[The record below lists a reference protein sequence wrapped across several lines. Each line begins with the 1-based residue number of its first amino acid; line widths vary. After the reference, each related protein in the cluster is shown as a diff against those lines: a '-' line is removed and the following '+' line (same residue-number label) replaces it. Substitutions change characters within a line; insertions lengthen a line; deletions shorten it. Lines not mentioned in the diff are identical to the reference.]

1 MTRMKRILLA
11 VLIAVVAILPVTAP
25 LRPCAVVFVSCPA
38 HAAAPGQDDE
48 LPRKGFFGVRL
59 APLSDEVRARE
70 HLGKGAGILIEAVI
84 PGTTAADGDL
94 REGDVLL
101 AVDGSGITNVGDVM
115 TIVAAMRVRQQ
126 FEVTLL
132 RTGRRIVVP
141 MTLRERPRDRGQN
154 FDVMYEH
161 VVSGAARIRTIVTR
175 PHTPGRHPVLF
186 LIQGQGPVTID
197 QPLSGP
203 EPYSSIL
210 DEFAKSG
217 YVTVRVEKPGVGDS
231 EGGPFAEV
239 DFEAEL
245 DAYRQAMTHVRK
257 YAFVDVDNIFMFGH
271 SMGGVFSPI
280 IASET
285 PIRGIAVYGT
295 VAKTWMEYFL
305 ENWRRQAVLAGDDPA
320 RIDSLLRNLAV
331 ALHYLLME
339 QKVPDE
345 ILRLRPEL
353 RSTLAKLAP
362 AGRIDSRSVRFWS
375 QLVTKNLPAYWA
387 KGNAYVLAIWGR
399 NDFIATEA
407 DHPFIAEIVNK
418 ARPGKGVCVALDGTD
433 HGFRKTVSIEDS
445 FTRWKAPG
453 GEFNPRIITILK
465 EWMDKVRQGQ

>member
-1 MTRMKRILLA
+1 MRRIFLA
-11 VLIAVVAILPVTAP
+11 VLTVVVAILPVNAR
-25 LRPCAVVFVSCPA
+25 LRPCNVVFGSSLV
-38 HAAAPGQDDE
+38 HATSALQDDE
-48 LPRKGFFGVRL
+48 LPRKGSFGVRL
-59 APLSDEVRARE
+59 ATLSDEVRARE
-70 HLGKGAGILIEAVI
+70 HLETGPGVLIQAVI
-84 PGTTAADGDL
+84 PGTTAADGGV

-101 AVDGSGITNVGDVM
+101 AVDGRATTGVGDVM
-115 TIVAAMRVRQQ
+115 TAVAAIRVRQR

-132 RTGRRIVVP
+132 RNGQRIVLA
-141 MTLRERPRDRGQN
+141 MTLKERPRDRGQN

-161 VVSGAARIRTIVTR
+161 VVSGATRIRIIVTR
-175 PHTPGRHPVLF
+175 PHTLGRHPVLF

-203 EPYSSIL
+203 EPTSRIL
-210 DEFAKSG
+210 NEFARNV

-231 EGGPFAEV
+231 EGGPFSEV
-239 DFEAEL
+239 DFETEL
-245 DAYRQAMTHVRK
+245 DAYRQAMINVRK
-257 YAFVDVDNIFMFGH
+257 YTFVDVDNVFMLGL

-295 VAKTWMEYFL
+295 VAKTWTEYFL

-320 RIDSLLRNLAV
+320 HIDSLLRNLAV
-331 ALHYLLME
+331 ALHYVLTE
-339 QKVPDE
+339 QKAPDE
-345 ILRLRPEL
+345 ILRLHPEL

-375 QLVTKNLPAYWA
+375 QIATRNLPAYWA

-407 DHPFIAEIVNK
+407 DHPFIAGIVNK
-418 ARPGKGVCVALDGTD
+418 MRPGKGMYLALEGSD
-433 HGFRKTVSIEDS
+433 HGFRKTVSFADS
-445 FTRWKAPG
+445 FARWKAPG
-453 GEFNPRIITILK
+453 GEFNPQIVTTLK
-465 EWMDKVRQGQ
+465 EWIEKVRKGQ

>member
-1 MTRMKRILLA
+1 
-11 VLIAVVAILPVTAP
+11 
-25 LRPCAVVFVSCPA
+25 
-38 HAAAPGQDDE
+38 
-48 LPRKGFFGVRL
+48 
-59 APLSDEVRARE
+59 
-70 HLGKGAGILIEAVI
+70 
-84 PGTTAADGDL
+84 
-94 REGDVLL
+94 
-101 AVDGSGITNVGDVM
+101 
-115 TIVAAMRVRQQ
+115 
-126 FEVTLL
+126 
-132 RTGRRIVVP
+132 
-141 MTLRERPRDRGQN
+141 
-154 FDVMYEH
+154 MYEH

-295 VAKTWMEYFL
+295 VAKTWTEYFL

>member
-1 MTRMKRILLA
+1 
-11 VLIAVVAILPVTAP
+11 
-25 LRPCAVVFVSCPA
+25 
-38 HAAAPGQDDE
+38 
-48 LPRKGFFGVRL
+48 
-59 APLSDEVRARE
+59 
-70 HLGKGAGILIEAVI
+70 
-84 PGTTAADGDL
+84 
-94 REGDVLL
+94 
-101 AVDGSGITNVGDVM
+101 
-115 TIVAAMRVRQQ
+115 
-126 FEVTLL
+126 
-132 RTGRRIVVP
+132 
-141 MTLRERPRDRGQN
+141 
-154 FDVMYEH
+154 
-161 VVSGAARIRTIVTR
+161 
-175 PHTPGRHPVLF
+175 
-186 LIQGQGPVTID
+186 VTID

-210 DEFAKSG
+210 HEFAKSG

-295 VAKTWMEYFL
+295 VAKTWTEYFL

-418 ARPGKGVCVALDGTD
+418 ARPGKGVCVALDGSD